1 MAGFKLSKRIVGMIM
16 TNCYLMMNTDTKEAL
31 IIDPGA
37 EADKIKEMVQKEGA
51 KPGAILLTH
60 GHHDHIGA
68 VNEIKRTYDVPVYVH
83 ETEDELLEET
93 KTGQLRHMGITEPV
107 EGDERM
113 HGDPSLSLAGFDIKV
128 FHTPGH
134 TRGGVCYYFKNEGV
148 LFSGDTLF
156 QGSVGRT
163 DFPGGSMSELVRS
176 ITGKLFTLPEDTK
189 VYPGHE
195 GETSIGFEKVYNPFF

>member
-1 MAGFKLSKRIVGMIM
+1 MSNYKVEQRMVGPIM
-16 TNCYLMMNTDTKEAL
+16 ENCYLIVNTDTKEAL

-37 EADKIKEMVQKEGA
+37 EAGKIKGMVDKCEA
-51 KPGAILLTH
+51 KPVAILLTH
-60 GHHDHIGA
+60 GHYDHIGA
-68 VNEIKRTYDVPVYVH
+68 VNEIKRMYDIPVYVH

-93 KTGQLRHMGITEPV
+93 KTGQLRYMGITEPV
-107 EGDERM
+107 EGDERL
-113 HGDPSLSLAGFDIKV
+113 HGEPELNLAGFSIKV

-134 TRGGVCYYFKNEGV
+134 TKGGVCYYFKNEGV

-156 QGSVGRT
+156 RGSVGRT
-163 DFPGGSMSELVRS
+163 DFPGGSMSELVHS
-176 ITGKLFTLPEDTK
+176 IEDKLFTLPEDTK